1 MGVSLHMSRL
11 LSLCFMLLALLGA
24 PGGAQTLSLKQVTDK
39 MEAARSGVQDI
50 SAKAQLGFQLSVGI
64 LPYNDTLFGN
74 YSFKKPDRHRL
85 DFPNAPSY
93 LKSVPSMFSWKLP
106 APEKYDCK
114 VTGPHNSGSA
124 APTYQLV
131 FSSKNPDSKTSS
143 ITVTVNA
150 KQWRVD
156 KQDTLYRDGGSVLL
170 SFSYI
175 EQTGLP
181 LLEKVAGK
189 INIPS
194 YSLSGNA
201 AITLS
206 DQKVN
211 KGVDD
216 SVFAL

>member
-1 MGVSLHMSRL
+1 MRIKIF
-11 LSLCFMLLALLGA
+11 LCFTLLALLGV

-50 SAKAQLGFQLSVGI
+50 SAKAQLAFQLSVGI
-64 LPYNDTLFGN
+64 LPYNDTLFGS
-74 YSFKKPDRHRL
+74 YYFKKPDRHRL

-106 APEKYDCK
+106 SPEKYDSK
-114 VTGPHNSGSA
+114 VTGPYNSGSA
-124 APTYQLV
+124 TPTYQVV
-131 FSSKNPDSKTSS
+131 FTSKNPDSKTSS

-150 KQWRVD
+150 RSWRVD

-170 SFSYI
+170 TFSYI
-175 EQTGLP
+175 DQAGLP

-189 INIPS
+189 INIPA

-206 DQKVN
+206 EQKVN